1 MLKPSTDAG
10 ITTGLSEAIETLL
23 PALNEFM
30 RFEDKDLAASEYAQW
45 FSSLNEGLPE
55 RGRGAEATLQ
65 ILKDVVIPRGLRTG
79 GSVISGCVREE
90 ATPLKLLWS
99 VGVEVDEPCAHGPR
113 RRGKRRIITF

>member
-79 GSVISGCVREE
+79 APGFAGWVSAGVAREGVR
-90 ATPLKLLWS
+90 APLALAPLRNLGA
-99 VGVEVDEPCAHGPR
+99 VVR
-113 RRGKRRIITF
+113 RPP